1 MTTITITDD
10 NGRSTTYRV
19 DGEIKHC
26 VDQFHSHGMFGINLT
41 DRRRHQSIQSS
52 FQFSMSIGIMQPP
65 EHWTYSQVE

>member
-41 DRRRHQSIQSS
+41 DRR
-52 FQFSMSIGIMQPP
+52 
-65 EHWTYSQVE
+65 

>member
-26 VDQFHSHGMFGINLT
+26 VDQFHSHGMFGERLDVRKKLHVLT
-41 DRRRHQSIQSS
+41 FYTED
-52 FQFSMSIGIMQPP
+52 
-65 EHWTYSQVE
+65 